1 MGVSLYPTDAD
12 AYEQLFV
19 NADTAL
25 YKAKEAGRNRILYF
39 NYEMKEEFEK
49 QHMLEQQLN
58 NWNS

>member
-1 MGVSLYPTDAD
+1 MGGSLYPTDAD
-12 AYEQLFV
+12 ACEQLCV
-19 NADTAL
+19 NAD
-25 YKAKEAGRNRILYF
+25 KNRILYF